1 MFGNQQDTVLVGW
14 KKAVVTTDAKSCRG
28 RIKSVGE
35 VCHDKKTVFGMIP
48 IFRKCDGHLSRATSI
63 ESGTSTLAIFSGR
76 LVT

>member
-35 VCHDKKTVFGMIP
+35 VCHDKKTVFGVIP
-48 IFRKCDGHLSRATSI
+48 IFRKCDATCLGPQALNPALRHWQS
-63 ESGTSTLAIFSGR
+63 SLGDL
-76 LVT
+76 